1 MKNMK
6 FPVDID
12 LQLVFNFLC
21 THRLDSTTVDFGSC
35 IMEEDLI
42 FYPVKNV
49 EGAKQFHPRNR
60 DLYQERISA
69 LFNPERNQN

>member
-1 MKNMK
+1 MKSMK

-21 THRLDSTTVDFGSC
+21 THRMDSTTVDMGSC

-42 FYPVKNV
+42 FFPVKN
-49 EGAKQFHPRNR
+49 EDGARQFDVRNK
-60 DLYQERISA
+60 DLYMERIRTI
-69 LFNPERNQN
+69 FNPERNEN

>member
-21 THRLDSTTVDFGSC
+21 THRMDSTTVDMGLCS
-35 IMEEDLI
+35 MEEDLI
-42 FYPVKNV
+42 FFPVKNEESARRV
-49 EGAKQFHPRNR
+49 STRNR
-60 DLYQERISA
+60 DLYLDRIHAIFS
-69 LFNPERNQN
+69 PTRNEN